1 MTSDNKAMSE
11 EEQKK
16 HASKNN
22 KASHERDNTS
32 NFDSESKSEEM

>member
-1 MTSDNKAMSE
+1 MTNDNRAMSDE
-11 EEQKK
+11 ERKK
-16 HASKNN
+16 HASRGD